1 MLNVRRGERDRY
13 SGPSYDFSSGA
24 GSAAGDLT
32 LLDKSDGYMDLTDGY
47 MDLTKDAT
55 RELGEFLLTW
65 VNSRLILATTLRG
78 G

>member
-1 MLNVRRGERDRY
+1 MLNVRRSESDRY
-13 SGPSYDFSSGA
+13 SGPSYDFSSGG

-32 LLDKSDGYMDLTDGY
+32 LLDKSDGH

-65 VNSRLILATTLRG
+65 VNS
-78 G
+78 